1 MERQYLDR
9 GYATT
14 LAVCTCGFREL
25 VPNVARGWEVLAV
38 HAGIHGTGATD
49 RVAATLAQY
58 RRRTRA
64 AE

>member
-25 VPNVARGWEVLAV
+25 VPNVARGWAVLA
-38 HAGIHGTGATD
+38 IH
-49 RVAATLAQY
+49 AATHGDSALPSRNL
-58 RRRTRA
+58 RRHTRGV
-64 AE
+64 E